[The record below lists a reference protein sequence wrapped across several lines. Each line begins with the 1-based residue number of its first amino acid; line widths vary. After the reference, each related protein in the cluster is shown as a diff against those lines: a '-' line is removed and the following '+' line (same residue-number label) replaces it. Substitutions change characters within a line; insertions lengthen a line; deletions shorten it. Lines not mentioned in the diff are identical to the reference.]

1 MSSRAEC
8 VMLNNGPHITDTVRF
23 LDNILNR
30 MQRHQQKKRSMLR
43 KMSIS
48 EIGASAGAKGKAA
61 GAAWRGILPRFN
73 CRLV

>member
-1 MSSRAEC
+1 VSDAAMSSRAEC
-8 VMLNNGPHITDTVRF
+8 VMLNNGPHITDTV
-23 LDNILNR
+23 
-30 MQRHQQKKRSMLR
+30 LR